1 MREPLVTVMMPVY
14 NGMKLIHASIASLCA
29 QTYTNWECVIVDDGS
44 VDGTTEYL
52 DTLNDRRFIVV
63 HFEKN
68 QGRPFARQKAL
79 ELANGKYLAMLD
91 AEDIYRK
98 NKLEEQVRIMENH
111 PEIILVSSAICSFG
125 IKTELKRRRGTDR
138 VKIIEYSGENAPIH
152 ASSMLI
158 TERAKKF
165 RYNYNLNFGEDA
177 DFLRRYLKGGSYYLD
192 PNILYYYSE
201 FDSVTK
207 QKILSSYKNRMYY
220 TASKG
225 NLYAATQICIKY
237 LTQYF
242 RFKFISTDEALSSRG
257 KQLSNEEEI
266 DFHLECEPF
275 IKNK

>member
-52 DTLNDRRFIVV
+52 DTLNDRRFIVI

-125 IKTELKRRRGTDR
+125 TKTELKRRRGTDK

-158 TERAKKF
+158 TERAQKF

-207 QKILSSYKNRMYY
+207 QKILSSYKNRMFY

-237 LTQYF
+237 LIQYF